1 MAKSVFVFNTGKSV
15 PVAENGCSANNKMKR
30 AMAEHLEY
38 RGKGVIQEAPRRAE
52 VVASKAVQAEAES
65 LGVSLETVEG
75 SGKDGR
81 ILKRDLQTYR
91 TRMMTAQ

>member
-1 MAKSVFVFNTGKSV
+1 MDKVMFSFHRGKRM
-15 PVAENGCSANNKMKR
+15 PLKR
-30 AMAEHLEY
+30 KMAEHLEY
-38 RGKGVIQEAPRRAE
+38 AGKGVIEEAPATIKI
-52 VVASKAVQAEAES
+52 VASEAVRAEAES

>member
-1 MAKSVFVFNTGKSV
+1 MNKVRFVFNNGKSV
-15 PVAENGCSANNKMKR
+15 PMKLKM
-30 AMAEHLEY
+30 AQHLEY
-38 RGKGVIQEAPRRAE
+38 ARKGVIWEEPE
-52 VVASKAVQAEAES
+52 VVASEAVREEAKK
-65 LGVSLETVEG
+65 LGVKIEEVQG